1 MIHVVKHSLGVGKK
15 DQKGAKENMMA
26 HADLWGPLA
35 SILNDPAITTTLTDL
50 IVGPRGTIWVDCAH
64 DPGLHRLPH
73 TPLCEEDCRS
83 LAVRLIRST
92 GGRLDDAHPWADA
105 TLPLNPTTRMRVHAV
120 LAPLATTGTT
130 ISLRALR
137 TSTHTLPSL
146 VTSGFLTSRQCA
158 ELVRDLEAH
167 HSILIS
173 GATGV
178 GKTTLFGALATS
190 LPAQER
196 LICIEDTAELNLYHP
211 QLVQLVTRDNN
222 TEGRGGIPM
231 SVLVWQALRM
241 RPDRII
247 VGEVRGNEAVDLLTA
262 LNTGHRGS
270 LASIHANSARD
281 VPHRLLTLAL
291 TAGMPE
297 AAAQHT
303 IASALDVI
311 VHLARDS
318 YTGQRHISD
327 IWHARN
333 TWHTVGSW
341 CMSDKYGDDYADS
354 SGRNISRSS
363 DASDNNKACENR
375 EACENSREEM
385 ACDE

>member
-1 MIHVVKHSLGVGKK
+1 M
-15 DQKGAKENMMA
+15 
-26 HADLWGPLA
+26 
-35 SILNDPAITTTLTDL
+35 
-50 IVGPRGTIWVDCAH
+50 C
-64 DPGLHRLPH
+64 
-73 TPLCEEDCRS
+73 
-83 LAVRLIRST
+83 IRDS
-92 GGRLDDAHPWADA
+92 
-105 TLPLNPTTRMRVHAV
+105 
-120 LAPLATTGTT
+120 
-130 ISLRALR
+130 
-137 TSTHTLPSL
+137 
-146 VTSGFLTSRQCA
+146 
-158 ELVRDLEAH
+158 
-167 HSILIS
+167 
-173 GATGV
+173 
-178 GKTTLFGALATS
+178 
-190 LPAQER
+190 
-196 LICIEDTAELNLYHP
+196 
-211 QLVQLVTRDNN
+211 
-222 TEGRGGIPM
+222 
-231 SVLVWQALRM
+231 
-241 RPDRII
+241 
-247 VGEVRGNEAVDLLTA
+247 
-262 LNTGHRGS
+262 
-270 LASIHANSARD
+270 
-281 VPHRLLTLAL
+281 RLLTLAL